1 MHHREP
7 TAADRD
13 FAADQEGSLKPVTF
27 IGSFPTADFHVQPP
41 LPEVA
46 FLGRSNVGKS
56 SLINALVGR
65 KAIARTSKSPG
76 KTRDLNVYQVAEQL
90 YLVDLPGYGYAQVS
104 KAERGR
110 FATLIDRYLRT
121 RASLAGVVW
130 LLDIRRNP
138 SAEDLTLSDKLAE
151 WEVPVM
157 VAITKGDKLGRG
169 KRPGQMQAILDEVG
183 LPADQGVVTSAVT
196 KEGVE
201 DLQESILAL
210 AAEVRSRR

>member
-1 MHHREP
+1 M
-7 TAADRD
+7 
-13 FAADQEGSLKPVTF
+13 
-27 IGSFPTADFHVQPP
+27 
-41 LPEVA
+41 
-46 FLGRSNVGKS
+46 GKS

>member
-1 MHHREP
+1 MHYREP
-7 TAADRD
+7 ASADRD
-13 FAADQEGSLKPVTF
+13 LAADQEGSLKPVTF

-76 KTRDLNVYQVAEQL
+76 KTRDCNVYRIGEEL
-90 YLVDLPGYGYAQVS
+90 YLVDLPGYGYSQVS

-110 FATLIDRYLRT
+110 FAKLIDRYLGSRT
-121 RASLAGVVW
+121 SLAGVVW
-130 LLDIRRNP
+130 LLDIRRDP
-138 SAEDLTLSDKLAE
+138 SADDLTLSDKLAE

-157 VAITKGDKLGRG
+157 VAITKGDKVGRG
-169 KRPGQMQAILDEVG
+169 RRSAQMHAILNKVG
-183 LPADQGVVTSAVT
+183 LPADQAVLTSAVT

-201 DLQESILAL
+201 DLEESIWAL
-210 AAEVRSRR
+210 ASEVRSRS

>member
-7 TAADRD
+7 ATADRD
-13 FAADQEGSLKPVTF
+13 GATNQEGSLKPVAF
-27 IGSFPTADFHVQPP
+27 IGSFPNADFQVKPP

-76 KTRDLNVYQVAEQL
+76 KTRDCNVYRVAERL
-90 YLVDLPGYGYAQVS
+90 YLIDLPGYGYAKVS
-104 KAERGR
+104 KSERTR
-110 FATLIDRYLRT
+110 LSKLIDSYLET

-130 LLDIRRNP
+130 LLDARRDP
-138 SAEDLTLSDKLAE
+138 SADDIALSDKLAQR
-151 WEVPVM
+151 EVPVL
-157 VAITKGDKLGRG
+157 VAITKGDKLGRV
-169 KRPGQMQAILDEVG
+169 KRASQMHTILAKVGMTEDQAVM
-183 LPADQGVVTSAVT
+183 TSAVT
-196 KEGVE
+196 KEGVG

-210 AAEVRSRR
+210 AAEVRR

>member
-7 TAADRD
+7 ATADRD
-13 FAADQEGSLKPVTF
+13 GATDQEGSLKPVTF

-65 KAIARTSKSPG
+65 KAIARISKSPG
-76 KTRDLNVYQVAEQL
+76 KTRDCNVYRVAERL
-90 YLVDLPGYGYAQVS
+90 YLIDLPGYGYVQMS
-104 KAERGR
+104 KSERTR
-110 FATLIDRYLRT
+110 FSKLIDKYLET
-121 RASLAGVVW
+121 RACLAGVVW
-130 LLDIRRNP
+130 LLDARRDP
-138 SAEDLTLSDKLAE
+138 STEDIALSDKLAQ
-151 WEVPVM
+151 WEVPVL

-169 KRPGQMQAILDEVG
+169 KRASQMHAILAKVG
-183 LPADQGVVTSAVT
+183 LTEDQAVMTSSVT
-196 KEGVE
+196 KEGVG

-210 AAEVRSRR
+210 AAEVRR